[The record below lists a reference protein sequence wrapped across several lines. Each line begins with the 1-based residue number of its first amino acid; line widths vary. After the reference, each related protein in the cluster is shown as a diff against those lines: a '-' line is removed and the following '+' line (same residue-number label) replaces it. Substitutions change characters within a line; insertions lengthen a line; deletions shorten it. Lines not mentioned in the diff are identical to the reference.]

1 MEIDMER
8 VNVQAL
14 LEEVLDTVGPLAEQH
29 ASVITLS
36 GQECTREI
44 MTNAERVRQVLTNLL
59 ACSIERGGS
68 RRIEVRCSGEP
79 DGGAVIEVDS
89 SGTSLPPDALPR
101 MLNEF
106 IRIED
111 SVECESDLEFCQRLA
126 ELLHATL
133 EVAAPAQGGNTFRLT
148 LPKAPHG
155 A

>member
-1 MEIDMER
+1 MEIEMET

-14 LEEVLDTVGPLAEQH
+14 LEEVLDTVAPLAEEH
-29 ASVITLS
+29 GSVLTLA
-36 GQECTREI
+36 GNECAREI
-44 MTNAERVRQVLTNLL
+44 MTNAERVRQVLTNLM
-59 ACSIERGGS
+59 AYTIERGGS

-79 DGGAVIEVDS
+79 DGGAMIELDS
-89 SGTSLPPDALPR
+89 QDTSTPPDALPR

-133 EVAAPAQGGNTFRLT
+133 EVAAPAGGGSTFRLT